1 MTRKISWVRIIIATV
16 VVLAFMAAASGI
28 WYWVYVWLPQK
39 ENQAMKVHFDAIEQ
53 RLRAE
58 GKLK

>member
-1 MTRKISWVRIIIATV
+1 MKKISWVRITIATV
-16 VVLAFMAAASGI
+16 VVLAFMVVATGI
-28 WYWVYVWLPQK
+28 WYWVYIWLPQK
-39 ENQAMKVHFDAIEQ
+39 ENRAMQVYFDAIEQ